1 MHIYDYILKMC
12 VSLCENFMS
21 LKFKIIWLGLRA
33 KKNVYKGD
41 PLEKKNDLAEDQD
54 KNEIVY

>member
-1 MHIYDYILKMC
+1 M
-12 VSLCENFMS
+12 
-21 LKFKIIWLGLRA
+21 IWLGLRA

-41 PLEKKNDLAEDQD
+41 PLKKKNDLAEDQD